1 MYVVHMT
8 NICILTLYLL
18 EYLFELLHEALEA
31 VYDRTYGNVINL
43 KS

>member
-1 MYVVHMT
+1 MT
-8 NICILTLYLL
+8 KKCILMLYLL
-18 EYLFELLHEALEA
+18 QHLFELLHEALEA